1 MVAPHQVVGHVRP
14 GRRYLS
20 AALNGGYPVSP
31 PIKFT
36 GNSSIATS
44 FLDRLDP
51 SPSSYNKFYKIH

>member
-1 MVAPHQVVGHVRP
+1 VVAPHQVVGHVRP
-14 GRRYLS
+14 GHRCSS

-51 SPSSYNKFYKIH
+51 SSSSYTEFSRIH